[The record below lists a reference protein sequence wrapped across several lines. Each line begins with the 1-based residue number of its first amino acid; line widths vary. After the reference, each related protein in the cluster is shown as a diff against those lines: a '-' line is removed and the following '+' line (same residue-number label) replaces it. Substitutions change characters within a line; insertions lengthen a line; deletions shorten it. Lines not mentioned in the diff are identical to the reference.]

1 VPAAHRRRSRPEC
14 AHADAVPGDTIR
26 PAAAA
31 DDLKVHLTPMLE
43 RFRQFW
49 TNIFKPIANLLIR
62 LGVSPDT
69 VTLVGTAGVVV
80 GALAFFPRGKILV
93 GVIVITVFVF
103 SDLIDGYMA
112 RTMGVSSKWGAFLDS
127 TLDRLG
133 DAAIFGGLACWF
145 FGGGDD
151 RVLAYVT
158 LWALVM
164 GSVTSYARAKAE
176 SLGMQAK
183 GGIAERSD
191 RLVSVLVM
199 AGLSDIFDLPI
210 LLTVTL
216 WALAVAST
224 VTVIQR
230 MLSVRRQALAD
241 PTLPT

>member
-1 VPAAHRRRSRPEC
+1 
-14 AHADAVPGDTIR
+14 
-26 PAAAA
+26 
-31 DDLKVHLTPMLE
+31 MLE
-43 RFRQFW
+43 RFRNFW
-49 TNIFKPIANLLIR
+49 TNVFKPVAHLLMR

-69 VTLVGTAGVVV
+69 VTLVGTLGVVS
-80 GALAFFPRGKILV
+80 GALVFFPRGELLI
-93 GVIVITVFVF
+93 GVLVITVFVF

-112 RTMGVSSKWGAFLDS
+112 RTLGVSSKWGAFLDS

-133 DAAIFGGLACWF
+133 DAAIFGGLTIWF
-145 FGGGDD
+145 FQGGDD
-151 RVLAYVT
+151 ELLAYVA

-176 SLGMQAK
+176 SLGMTAK

-210 LLTVTL
+210 LLTITL

-230 MLSVRRQALAD
+230 MLMVRKQAFAD
-241 PTLPT
+241 PSLPQ

>member
-1 VPAAHRRRSRPEC
+1 
-14 AHADAVPGDTIR
+14 
-26 PAAAA
+26 
-31 DDLKVHLTPMLE
+31 MLE

-49 TNIFKPIANLLIR
+49 TNVFKPVAHGLMKI
-62 LGVSPDT
+62 GVTPDM
-69 VTLVGTAGVVV
+69 VTIVGTIGVVS
-80 GALAFFPRGKILV
+80 GALVFFPRGELLI
-93 GVIVITVFVF
+93 GVLVITAFVF

-112 RTMGVSSKWGAFLDS
+112 RTLGVSSTWGSFLDS

-145 FGGGDD
+145 FTGGDD
-151 RVLAYVT
+151 QVLAYVT

-191 RLVSVLVM
+191 RLVSVLLM
-199 AGLSDIFDLPI
+199 AGLSAIFDVPV

-216 WALAVAST
+216 WALAAAST
-224 VTVIQR
+224 ITVVQR

-241 PTLPT
+241 PTLPA